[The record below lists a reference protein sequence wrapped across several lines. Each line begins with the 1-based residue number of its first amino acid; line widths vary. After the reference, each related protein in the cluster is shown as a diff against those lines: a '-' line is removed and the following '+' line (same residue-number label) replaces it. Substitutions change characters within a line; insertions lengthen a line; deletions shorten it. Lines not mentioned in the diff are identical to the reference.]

1 MPHVCDHKGCGK
13 SFPALWPLT
22 RHKLTHTHR
31 QPFKCVRCGE
41 RFNQSNNLK
50 RHERTQHRTEEHKIE
65 EPNQGAASTV
75 QPPHPLGVVPPSSA
89 AALPN
94 VSLPAGVQV
103 MVLSSSGL
111 VDWSSSLWPSAAQQ
125 LHPPTDGI
133 PSAMVEVAPA
143 AAAGATNAME
153 SEVEE
158 MAASAALLLLMG
170 EKDPDGEVEGAIAES
185 EAIEIPEEAEVG
197 STEGAIEESE
207 ALEGVGEGDE
217 GQVSHNLTLVGGLVH
232 PPCLNSLVM
241 PLSVSEEYAKICA
254 EHLTDYWKDGSLVLY
269 EMGTCKRP
277 CTLKG
282 FATYPKTLQDFNVEE
297 QRLATLM
304 ILRKDLKRVRVRLP
318 GFFAIEEQLRLWLEQ
333 RFAGAFELW
342 RAHVLR
348 QGPNTLRSTGFSVH
362 RDTEENKSIEF
373 TIVVKL
379 TMDEEDEAPSSMRVV
394 GAPCHFTYGPRPG
407 ASGCFLADLYHAS
420 VPWTSTRDHLK
431 IAFFFRK
438 SISVAR

>member
-1 MPHVCDHKGCGK
+1 MLTHSREKPFPCVHPGCG
-13 SFPALWPLT
+13 A
-22 RHKLTHTHR
+22 
-31 QPFKCVRCGE
+31 
-41 RFNQSNNLK
+41 RFTQSNDLK
-50 RHERTQHRTEEHKIE
+50 KHVRTQHKSE

-94 VSLPAGVQV
+94 VSLPAGVRV
-103 MVLSSSGL
+103 MVLSRSGL

-133 PSAMVEVAPA
+133 PSAMVEAAPA
-143 AAAGATNAME
+143 AAAVATNAME
-153 SEVEE
+153 SVEAEE

-170 EKDPDGEVEGAIAES
+170 EILEAESEVEGSIAES
-185 EAIEIPEEAEVG
+185 EAMEMAVDPEEAEV
-197 STEGAIEESE
+197 EEAIEESE
-207 ALEGVGEGDE
+207 AMEVVGEGDKN
-217 GQVSHNLTLVGGLVH
+217 QVSHNLTLVGRLVH
-232 PPCLNSLVM
+232 PPCLNSGVM
-241 PLSVSEEYAKICA
+241 PLSVSEEHAQICA
-254 EHLTDYWKDGSLVLY
+254 EYLTERWKDGSLVLY
-269 EMGTCKRP
+269 EMGPGTRKHP
-277 CTLKG
+277 LTLKG
-282 FATYPKTLQDFNVEE
+282 FATYPKTLQEFNVEE

-304 ILRKDLKRVRVRLP
+304 ILWKDLNRVRIRLP

-362 RDTEENKSIEF
+362 RDTDENKLIVF

-379 TMDEEDEAPSSMRVV
+379 TMDEEDEVPSSMRVV

-407 ASGCFLADLYHAS
+407 ASGCFLADLFHAS

-431 IAFFFRK
+431 IAFFFKKR
-438 SISVAR
+438 ISVAK